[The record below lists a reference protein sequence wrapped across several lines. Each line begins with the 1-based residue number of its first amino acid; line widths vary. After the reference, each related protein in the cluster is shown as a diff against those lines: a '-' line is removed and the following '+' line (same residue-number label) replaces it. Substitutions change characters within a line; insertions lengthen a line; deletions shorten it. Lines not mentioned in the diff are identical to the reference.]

1 MLKNIHYFIIPAR
14 FWPKINKIYKKLQ
27 LSDFMLFFGQN
38 TLNELHNWSKHVFR
52 CVLLSVQNLLKSI
65 HYFIIPVRF
74 WPKNKI
80 FKRSLAILAHF
91 DPILPYKSKG
101 ILGNFWFITL
111 ELTQRFWKFR
121 AIFSIYKNGGGRLNS
136 FPIQI
141 VDQIL
146 SNPKLWPTKQ
156 CNIRHF
162 ETLE

>member
-1 MLKNIHYFIIPAR
+1 MKNIHYFIIPAR

-38 TLNELHNWSKHVFR
+38 TFNELHNWPKHVFR
-52 CVLLSVQNLLKSI
+52 CVLLSVQNLLKNI

-80 FKRSLAILAHF
+80 FKKSLAILAHF

-121 AIFSIYKNGGGRLNS
+121 AIFSIYKNGGGEAKFFPNS
-136 FPIQI
+136 
-141 VDQIL
+141 
-146 SNPKLWPTKQ
+146 NCWP
-156 CNIRHF
+156 NIIKSKIMTHKAMQH
-162 ETLE
+162 

>member
-38 TLNELHNWSKHVFR
+38 TFNELHNWPKHVFR
-52 CVLLSVQNLLKSI
+52 CVLLSVQNLLKNI

-80 FKRSLAILAHF
+80 FKKSLAILAHF

-111 ELTQRFWKFR
+111 ELTQRFRKFR
-121 AIFSIYKNGGGRLNS
+121 AIFPIYKNGGEAKFFPNS
-136 FPIQI
+136 NF
-141 VDQIL
+141 
-146 SNPKLWPTKQ
+146 WP
-156 CNIRHF
+156 NIIKSKIMTHKAMQH
-162 ETLE
+162 

>member
-1 MLKNIHYFIIPAR
+1 MLKNIHYFIISAR

-38 TLNELHNWSKHVFR
+38 TFNELHNWPKHVFR
-52 CVLLSVQNLLKSI
+52 CVLISVQILLKNI

-80 FKRSLAILAHF
+80 FKKSLAILAHF

-111 ELTQRFWKFR
+111 ELTQRFRKFR
-121 AIFSIYKNGGGRLNS
+121 AIFSIYKNGGEAKFFPNS
-136 FPIQI
+136 
-141 VDQIL
+141 
-146 SNPKLWPTKQ
+146 NCWP
-156 CNIRHF
+156 NIIKSKIMTHKAMQH
-162 ETLE
+162 